1 MQDTSLK
8 ENHFQPA
15 FLTSGCSSITVVA
28 RIMGL
33 ALFERDCVH
42 KSSKHCLWTF
52 SFEAMGLRIRHLKI
66 VHHKVVQ
73 TLAIKNFCWTSG
85 WNWRNFAMNSTTCSQ
100 PRESLN
106 NYLEI
111 VFISMLYHVYHLYS
125 NEVRSQN
132 SMTSSDESIKPD
144 DSKTLASTGFS
155 LLSTSKHMSSC
166 KENMCHYMQTC
177 KTL

>member
-52 SFEAMGLRIRHLKI
+52 SFEAMGLRN
-66 VHHKVVQ
+66 
-73 TLAIKNFCWTSG
+73 LAF
-85 WNWRNFAMNSTTCSQ
+85 RNSS
-100 PRESLN
+100 S
-106 NYLEI
+106 
-111 VFISMLYHVYHLYS
+111 
-125 NEVRSQN
+125 RSSPN
-132 SMTSSDESIKPD
+132 V
-144 DSKTLASTGFS
+144 G
-155 LLSTSKHMSSC
+155 
-166 KENMCHYMQTC
+166 N
-177 KTL
+177 